1 MPRVFSSEII
11 LLLQNYYFSEDNLTN
26 GLEST
31 CSKVFRKTVEI
42 LLWLDSF
49 PKVPSLIFLI
59 YWQQFFGSYD
69 PMTIRRWELLLKVNT
84 YGSTKLNNIDI
95 SINLRNRLGLTLK
108 TTILVF
114 FFNNILKRKWDAFW
128 KRDSGMQVI

>member
-31 CSKVFRKTVEI
+31 CSKVFRKSVEI

-69 PMTIRRWELLLKVNT
+69 PITIRRWELLLKVNT

-114 FFNNILKRKWDAFW
+114 VFNNILKRKWDAFW
-128 KRDSGMQVI
+128 KKEILACK